1 MQTTFRPAPPPGP
14 APRRRTRGF
23 TILEVVM
30 ATAVMALG
38 ISTSIIA
45 IQQGYKFLD
54 VARNTTLASQILQSE
69 IERIRMM
76 SWANVTDASTMLG
89 EHKVDLTT
97 MFTTDPAL
105 ASRFIV
111 VRNVTADA
119 SRPSDV
125 VDIELTVYWN
135 TYDGR
140 EQRRSFQTKYIK
152 NGLYDYYYTLANP
165 AP

>member
-1 MQTTFRPAPPPGP
+1 VNTAHPTAPNPA
-14 APRRRTRGF
+14 RRRKRGF

-30 ATAVMALG
+30 ATAVMSLG

-45 IQQGYKFLD
+45 IQQGFKFLD

-76 SWANVTDASTMLG
+76 SWATVTNPSTMMG

-97 MFTTDPAL
+97 MFTTDPTL
-105 ASRFIV
+105 ASRFTL
-111 VRNVTADA
+111 VRNITVDA
-119 SRPSDV
+119 GRPANV
-125 VDIELTVYWN
+125 VDIALTVHWV

-140 EQRRSFQTKYIK
+140 AQQRSFQTKYIK

>member
-1 MQTTFRPAPPPGP
+1 
-14 APRRRTRGF
+14 
-23 TILEVVM
+23 M
-30 ATAVMALG
+30 ATAVMSLG

-45 IQQGYKFLD
+45 IQQGFKFLD

-76 SWANVTDASTMLG
+76 SWSNVTNSSTMMG

-105 ASRFIV
+105 AARFTL
-111 VRNVTADA
+111 VRDVTVDA
-119 SRPSDV
+119 SRPASV
-125 VDIELTVYWN
+125 VNIGLTVYWN

-140 EQRRSFQTKYIK
+140 QQQRSFQTKYIK